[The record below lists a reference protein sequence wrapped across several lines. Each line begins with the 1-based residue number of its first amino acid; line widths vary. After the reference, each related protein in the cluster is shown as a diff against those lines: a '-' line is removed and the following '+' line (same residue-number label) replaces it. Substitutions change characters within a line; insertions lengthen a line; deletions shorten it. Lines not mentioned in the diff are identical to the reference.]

1 MSHKY
6 DGLCATAFKSSLGWF
21 AVAWRGRA
29 VSELTFGHRTRKE
42 AIDGLREQPQTF
54 EPEAC
59 PDPGLVARLQDYAD
73 GTADDFSDVL
83 IDTEHLTRFG
93 RRVVKACRRIP
104 YGATTS
110 YGTLAQKAGS
120 PRAARAVGQCM
131 AANRIPLI
139 VPCHR
144 VVAASGRL
152 GGFSAPGGVDVKQRL
167 LDLESAP
174 GCAD

>member
-29 VSELTFGHRTRKE
+29 VSQLTFGHSTREE
-42 AIDGLREQPQTF
+42 AIDGLREQPETF
-54 EPEAC
+54 APEAC
-59 PDPGLVARLQDYAD
+59 LDPGLVTRLQDYAD

-93 RRVVKACRRIP
+93 CRVVKACRGIP
-104 YGATTS
+104 YGATAS
-110 YGTLAQKAGS
+110 YGALAQKAGS
-120 PRAARAVGQCM
+120 PRASRAVGQCM
-131 AANRIPLI
+131 AANRVPLI

-152 GGFSAPGGVDVKQRL
+152 GGFSAPGGVDVKRRL
-167 LDLESAP
+167 LALESAQDS
-174 GCAD
+174 AD